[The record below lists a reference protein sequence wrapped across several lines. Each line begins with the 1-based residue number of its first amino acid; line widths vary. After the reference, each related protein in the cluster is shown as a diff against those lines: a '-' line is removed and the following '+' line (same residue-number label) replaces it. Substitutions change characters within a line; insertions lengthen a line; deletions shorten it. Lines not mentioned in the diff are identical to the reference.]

1 MAPVMNTTTPES
13 PARTSN
19 PMPKVLFVSYTAD
32 WTGPTNSLF
41 LLLKYLRNRYTV
53 AVLLPGKGL
62 FSDALEGEGIPFF
75 SLPRLTKWSIP
86 SIYRLIRRERF
97 DLVYGNTTH
106 SSSRAAMAAAKL
118 SGVRFVC
125 HVREMSWGK
134 SWRELGF
141 LRLTDATIAVSE
153 ACSNSITRFVPRNRL
168 HVVHNGVPISELGKQ
183 RESAQAYLRAEA
195 GLSPDHVVIMSVGH
209 ICPRKGQEYAVAA
222 FAMVIGEAPYLH
234 LIMAGALD
242 RDPSYVNKIECMIQD
257 NGLSGRVSLLGF
269 RRDISMLLR
278 GSDLFVHTAISDPH
292 PRSVIE
298 AMEMELPVAAF
309 AVDGV
314 SETVTDRKTGYLAP
328 MKDVSGL
335 AQAIARLAKD
345 PDLRQSMGKEARRR
359 VESCFSA
366 EAAAEKVAEIVNAQF
381 PPVPA
386 GNG

>member
-1 MAPVMNTTTPES
+1 MNTTMPES
-13 PARTSN
+13 PARISKSA
-19 PMPKVLFVSYTAD
+19 PKVLFVSYTAD

-41 LLLKYLRNRYTV
+41 LLLKYLRSRYAV

-86 SIYRLIRRERF
+86 SIYRLIRHEHI

-106 SSSRAAMAAAKL
+106 SSSRAAMVAAKL
-118 SGVRFVC
+118 ARVRFVC

-141 LRLTDATIAVSE
+141 LRLADATVAVSE
-153 ACSNSITRFVPRNRL
+153 ACSTSIPRFVPRNRL
-168 HVVHNGVPISELGKQ
+168 HVVHNGVPISELRKE

-195 GLSPDHVVIMSVGH
+195 GLSRDHVAIMSVAH
-209 ICPRKGQEYAVAA
+209 VCPRKGQEYAVAA
-222 FAMVIGEAPYLH
+222 LAKVIGEAPYLR

-242 RDPSYVNKIECMIQD
+242 RDPCYVRKIENMIQD
-257 NGLSGRVSLLGF
+257 MGLSGHVSLMGF
-269 RRDISMLLR
+269 RRDVPMLLR

-292 PRSVIE
+292 PRAVIE
-298 AMEMELPVAAF
+298 AMEMELPVVAF

-314 SETVTDRKTGYLAP
+314 SETVSDGETGYLAP

-335 AQAIARLAKD
+335 AQAIARLVKD
-345 PDLRQSMGKEARRR
+345 PDLRQLMGNEARRR

-366 EAAAEKVAEIVNAQF
+366 EAAAEKVAEIVNAQLLLA
-381 PPVPA
+381 PA
-386 GNG
+386 GHG